1 MNNYGSL
8 IRLRTRK
15 LGALIYDA
23 RIAKKKSPDE
33 CAAAMKV
40 MVELYD
46 NIEKGIEAPSLPM
59 IEMFAYTLDI
69 PLEHFWGDESLVETL
84 SAKEM
89 ENTEQL
95 RQLRDRFIAAHV
107 RQQRNEGNIS
117 LADLSAKTTLSEERL
132 QQYELGQISI
142 PLPELEIIASEL
154 SMQLEDLLDRRGPVG
169 NWLAEKET
177 IQELMAMP
185 PDLRDFVCK
194 PVNRP
199 YLELAQRLSALDV
212 NKLRTVAEGL
222 LEITY

>member
-23 RIAKKKSPDE
+23 RIAKKKSPEE

-40 MVELYD
+40 SVEQYD
-46 NIEKGIEAPSLPM
+46 NIEKGTEAPSLPM

-69 PLEHFWGDESLVETL
+69 PLEHFWGDESLVETQ
-84 SAKEM
+84 STKAV

-95 RQLRDRFIAAHV
+95 RQLRDRFIAAHI
-107 RQQRNEGNIS
+107 RQQRNEGNIT
-117 LADLSAKTTLSEERL
+117 LADLNAKTTIPEERL
-132 QQYELGQISI
+132 QQYELGQVSI
-142 PLPELEIIASEL
+142 ALPELEIIASEL

-169 NWLAEKET
+169 TWLAEKET

-185 PDLRDFVCK
+185 PDLREFVCK

-199 YLELAQRLSALDV
+199 YLELAQRLSRLDV